1 MVAGKACVVVAV
13 AVLPPQCADAG
24 VDFGIGTQAVLEVEV
39 GIEDIAV
46 FAPVAQASGDFDGGV
61 LRGEKVSGC
70 ALAVNVRAAVVVS
83 QGCADFE
90 AVLGGGDAFKAE
102 RQVGVSVCGEK
113 KEGEDKSVFAFH
125 AMLQMRLTASYRY
138 FFVNELLFYYLQSA
152 GCLVF
157 CVVFCR
163 RA

>member
-1 MVAGKACVVVAV
+1 MSGRERFCPGFFRGRRFRGWRSAWGLRHRAIRPDWRRGLCPTVVMVAGKACVVVAV

-24 VDFGIGTQAVLEVEV
+24 VDFGIGTQSVLEVEV

-61 LRGEKVSGC
+61 LRGEKVSGS

-90 AVLGGGDAFKAE
+90 AVLGGGDAFQAE

-113 KEGEDKSVFAFH
+113 K
-125 AMLQMRLTASYRY
+125 
-138 FFVNELLFYYLQSA
+138 
-152 GCLVF
+152 
-157 CVVFCR
+157 
-163 RA
+163 